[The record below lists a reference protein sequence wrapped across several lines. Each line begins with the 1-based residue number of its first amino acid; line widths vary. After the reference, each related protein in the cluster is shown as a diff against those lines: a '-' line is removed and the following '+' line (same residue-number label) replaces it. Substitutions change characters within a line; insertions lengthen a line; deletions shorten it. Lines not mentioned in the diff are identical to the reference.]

1 MTPLSFQPQQ
11 APVQQLLTGG
21 LTELGDRRVPT
32 GIRKHPV
39 AQAELTLT
47 GFNGDT
53 QGDRKNHGGSEKAV
67 HQYCLDHYPFWRDA
81 IGPVEP
87 LAQPGAFGE
96 NLVVSGLKENDVCLG
111 DTWAVGDALLQVSQA
126 RRPCWRLNQR
136 FGVRDMARRVTE
148 TGRTGWY
155 YRVLKPGTVTAG
167 DTLELRERPHAE
179 WPLSRLFRVLLQD
192 SPHPPTLEAVADL
205 TLLSNSW
212 RDLARQRAA
221 SGKG

>member
-1 MTPLSFQPQQ
+1 M
-11 APVQQLLTGG
+11 
-21 LTELGDRRVPT
+21 GD
-32 GIRKHPV
+32 
-39 AQAELTLT
+39 A
-47 GFNGDT
+47 
-53 QGDRKNHGGSEKAV
+53 QGDRKHHGGTEKAV

-81 IGPVEP
+81 IGSVEP

-96 NLVVSGLKENDVCLG
+96 NLVVSGLTEDDVCIG

-126 RRPCWRLNQR
+126 RRPCWRLNER

-155 YRVLKPGTVTAG
+155 YRVLTPGIVATG
-167 DTLELRERPHAE
+167 DTLELRERPHPE

-192 SPHPPTLEAVADL
+192 RPHPPTLEAVAGL

-221 SGKG
+221 NGKK